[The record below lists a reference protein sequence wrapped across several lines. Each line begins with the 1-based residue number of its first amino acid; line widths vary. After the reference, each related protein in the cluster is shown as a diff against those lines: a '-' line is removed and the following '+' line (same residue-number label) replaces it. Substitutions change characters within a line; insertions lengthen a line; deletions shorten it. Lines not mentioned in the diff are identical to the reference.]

1 MCSFKRIAV
10 SNRVLCSRPLPEQ
23 VRRLAGRVDFFL
35 LREKDLAEAE
45 YEKLATEVQESCRES
60 GITLICHTFTA
71 AAARIG
77 CGAIHLP
84 FEAFMKQRAE
94 LEGFSLRGVSVHT
107 LKEGR
112 QVQKAGADYVTFSPI
127 FETACKPGAPAKG
140 TDTLEQFCREI
151 RIPVYALGGIT
162 EKNEDLVRQAGAAG
176 ACRMSDFM
184 K

>member
-10 SNRVLCSRPLPEQ
+10 SNRGLCPRPLPEQ

-35 LREKDLAEAE
+35 LREKELTEAE
-45 YEKLATEVQESCRES
+45 YEKLAAEAQAACRES

-107 LKEGR
+107 LEEGR
-112 QVQKAGADYVTFSPI
+112 QVQNAGADYVTFSPI

-140 TDTLEQFCREI
+140 TDTLEQFCRKM

-162 EKNEDLVRQAGAAG
+162 EKNEDLVKQAGAAG

>member
-10 SNRVLCSRPLPEQ
+10 SNRGLCSRPLPEQ

-45 YEKLATEVQESCRES
+45 YEKLAAEVQAACRES

-84 FEAFMKQRAE
+84 F
-94 LEGFSLRGVSVHT
+94 H
-107 LKEGR
+107 
-112 QVQKAGADYVTFSPI
+112 
-127 FETACKPGAPAKG
+127 
-140 TDTLEQFCREI
+140 
-151 RIPVYALGGIT
+151 
-162 EKNEDLVRQAGAAG
+162 
-176 ACRMSDFM
+176 
-184 K
+184 

>member
-10 SNRVLCSRPLPEQ
+10 SNRGLCPRPLPEQ

-35 LREKDLAEAE
+35 LREKDLTEAE
-45 YEKLATEVQESCRES
+45 YEKLAAEVQAACRES
-60 GITLICHTFTA
+60 AITLICHTFTA

-77 CGAIHLP
+77 CSAIHLP
-84 FEAFMKQRAE
+84 FAMFQKQRAG
-94 LEGFSLRGVSVHT
+94 LDGFSLRGVSVHT
-107 LKEGR
+107 LKEGLE
-112 QVQKAGADYVTFSPI
+112 VQKEGADYVTFSPI

-140 TDTLEQFCREI
+140 TAVLGQFCRQM

-162 EKNEDLVRQAGAAG
+162 EKNEDLVKQAGADG

>member
-1 MCSFKRIAV
+1 
-10 SNRVLCSRPLPEQ
+10 
-23 VRRLAGRVDFFL
+23 
-35 LREKDLAEAE
+35 
-45 YEKLATEVQESCRES
+45 
-60 GITLICHTFTA
+60 
-71 AAARIG
+71 
-77 CGAIHLP
+77 
-84 FEAFMKQRAE
+84 MKQRAE

-107 LKEGR
+107 LEEGR

-162 EKNEDLVRQAGAAG
+162 EKNEDLVKQAGAAG

>member
-10 SNRVLCSRPLPEQ
+10 SNRGLCPRPLPEQ

-35 LREKDLAEAE
+35 LREKELTEAE
-45 YEKLATEVQESCRES
+45 YEKLATEAQAACRES

-107 LKEGR
+107 LEEGR

-127 FETACKPGAPAKG
+127 FETACKRGR
-140 TDTLEQFCREI
+140 TLW
-151 RIPVYALGGIT
+151 
-162 EKNEDLVRQAGAAG
+162 NSSAGKCGFRYTPWAG
-176 ACRMSDFM
+176 LQR
-184 K
+184 KTKTW

>member
-10 SNRVLCSRPLPEQ
+10 STRGRCSRPLPEQ

-45 YEKLATEVQESCRES
+45 YEKLAAEVQAACRES

-84 FEAFMKQRAE
+84 WKAFPCGEFRFIHWKKGDKFRT
-94 LEGFSLRGVSVHT
+94 RG
-107 LKEGR
+107 
-112 QVQKAGADYVTFSPI
+112 
-127 FETACKPGAPAKG
+127 
-140 TDTLEQFCREI
+140 
-151 RIPVYALGGIT
+151 RI
-162 EKNEDLVRQAGAAG
+162 
-176 ACRMSDFM
+176 M
-184 K
+184 